1 MKHSRSFKHDVKIG
15 EHAEDWVN
23 ELFNGNSVKIEVKVD
38 YMAHKTGNVFIEYS
52 SRGKPSGIATTDAK
66 YWMYRIEAIDCSLLL
81 GVEHLKQKLRGYY
94 MNNMYI
100 QKGGDN
106 NTSIGFLVPIAEL
119 FKR

>member
-15 EHAEDWVN
+15 EAAEDWVN
-23 ELFNGNSVKIEVKVD
+23 ELFNGNSTKIEVKVD

-66 YWMYRIEAIDCSLLL
+66 YWIYRIEAIDCSLML
-81 GVEHLKQKLRGYY
+81 GVDQLKKKLRGYY
-94 MNNMYI
+94 REGLYI

-106 NTSIGFLVPIAEL
+106 DTSIGFLVPITEL
-119 FKR
+119 LKR